1 MKSRPRTRI
10 PSRPRLGVMA
20 FSVISISS
28 EESMGTST
36 ARVILFG
43 TIPTTIPP
51 TTLTIDLHV
60 IHDDILLTPTI
71 SPTIPPV
78 APTIQ
83 YTSPFIDTDSS
94 DSDTP
99 DSPPS

>member
-1 MKSRPRTRI
+1 
-10 PSRPRLGVMA
+10 VMA
-20 FSVISISS
+20 FSVISISLDSS

-43 TIPTTIPP
+43 TIPITIPP
-51 TTLTIDLHV
+51 T
-60 IHDDILLTPTI
+60 I
-71 SPTIPPV
+71 SPAIPIIPPV
-78 APTIQ
+78 APIIQ
-83 YTSPFIDTDSS
+83 YTSPFIDTDSF

>member
-1 MKSRPRTRI
+1 YGFFP
-10 PSRPRLGVMA
+10 
-20 FSVISISS
+20 VISISS
-28 EESMGTST
+28 DSSEESVGTST
-36 ARVILFG
+36 TRVILFG

-51 TTLTIDLHV
+51 TTPTTDLPV
-60 IHDDILLTPTI
+60 IHDDTLLTPTI
-71 SPTIPPV
+71 SPTIPHV
-78 APTIQ
+78 APIIQ

>member
-1 MKSRPRTRI
+1 MVKPTDVFHVELVLGGLGQTPTR
-10 PSRPRLGVMA
+10 VMA
-20 FSVISISS
+20 FSVISISLDSS

-43 TIPTTIPP
+43 TIPITIPP
-51 TTLTIDLHV
+51 T
-60 IHDDILLTPTI
+60 I
-71 SPTIPPV
+71 SPAIPIIPPV
-78 APTIQ
+78 ALIIQ
-83 YTSPFIDTDSS
+83 YTSPFIDTDSF